1 MIKQAVTWMHY
12 VHEKFRT
19 GDEPVCHIALLCQI
33 RLQSINS
40 NFTLSR
46 KFRRFLKKSN
56 YDFDF

>member
-19 GDEPVCHIALLCQI
+19 GDEPVCHIYIYIALLCQI

-40 NFTLSR
+40 NLTLSR
-46 KFRRFLKKSN
+46 KFLE
-56 YDFDF
+56 DF